1 MFSNYE
7 KLSYTQNFNDTK
19 TDDVSELRAQNQN
32 EKKKKVKSEK
42 STYMPVRSFVF
53 VK

>member
-32 EKKKKVKSEK
+32 EKKKKSNTKKVLTCQCEVL
-42 STYMPVRSFVF
+42 YL
-53 VK
+53 